1 MSKFLEIENLV
12 VKFGDYVALDN
23 INLTLNEG
31 EILGIIGKSAA
42 GKTVLLHT
50 IRGLKDYKP
59 TSGKIYYN
67 ISQCV
72 NCRYVDIPSKRNL
85 PCPKCSG
92 RMELER
98 VDFWAE
104 ENNEIQREIKNRIAI
119 MLQRTFALYGDE
131 RAIEN
136 VMKSF
141 IDVGYAEPE
150 AIYKASELIDQVKLS
165 HRMMHVAR
173 DLSGGEKQ
181 RVVLARQ
188 LAKSPMVL
196 LADEPTGTL
205 DRKTAEVIHN
215 IILDVAKT
223 KNMAVLITS
232 HLPEDIESV
241 ADRAI
246 LLEDGRIK
254 DEGRPKQVIDRFLS
268 QVGHILKEE
277 ASYGEP
283 IVKVEELEKKYIT
296 LDRGVI
302 RAVNDVSFYINEGE
316 IFGLV
321 GLSGAGKT
329 SVSKII
335 AGIMEPTNGEVF
347 VKIGEDWV
355 DMSIPGREN
364 RGRAKIYIGMLHQE
378 YDLYPF
384 RDVLDN
390 LTSSIGLE
398 LPAELSEHKAIQT
411 LMAAGFSEE
420 ASNRILSKVPDEL
433 SQGERHR
440 VALAQVLIR
449 EPNLVILDEPT
460 GTMDPIT
467 KKDVA
472 NSILSARAEMGET
485 FMIVSHD
492 IDFVSGVCDRV
503 ALMRGGKIISVGET
517 AYVLDLLTERE
528 KAIG

>member
-1 MSKFLEIENLV
+1 MRLEKL
-12 VKFGDYVALDN
+12 Y
-23 INLTLNEG
+23 
-31 EILGIIGKSAA
+31 
-42 GKTVLLHT
+42 LLHT

-67 ISQCV
+67 ISFYV
-72 NCRYVDIPSKRNL
+72 NCRYVDIPSKRDL
-85 PCPKCSG
+85 PCPKCGG
-92 RMELER
+92 RMKLER

-104 ENNEIQREIKNRIAI
+104 ENNEIQRDIKNRIAI

-141 IDVGYAEPE
+141 IDVGYSEPE
-150 AIYKASELIDQVKLS
+150 AVYKASELIDQVKLS

-188 LAKSPMVL
+188 LAKSPMIL

-215 IILDVAKT
+215 IILDVAKAQD
-223 KNMAVLITS
+223 MAVLITS

-268 QVGHILKEE
+268 AVGHIQKEE
-277 ASYGEP
+277 APYGEP
-283 IVKVEELEKKYIT
+283 IVRVEEVEKKYIT

-302 RAVNDVSFYINEGE
+302 RAVSNVSFGINEGE
-316 IFGLV
+316 IFGLI

-335 AGIMEPTNGEVF
+335 AGIMEPTNGEVL
-347 VKIGEDWV
+347 VKIGDDWV

-364 RGRAKIYIGMLHQE
+364 RGRAKLYIGMLHQE
-378 YDLYPF
+378 YQI
-384 RDVLDN
+384 
-390 LTSSIGLE
+390 SIR
-398 LPAELSEHKAIQT
+398 SE
-411 LMAAGFSEE
+411 MC
-420 ASNRILSKVPDEL
+420 
-433 SQGERHR
+433 
-440 VALAQVLIR
+440 LI
-449 EPNLVILDEPT
+449 T
-460 GTMDPIT
+460 
-467 KKDVA
+467 
-472 NSILSARAEMGET
+472 
-485 FMIVSHD
+485 
-492 IDFVSGVCDRV
+492 
-503 ALMRGGKIISVGET
+503 
-517 AYVLDLLTERE
+517 
-528 KAIG
+528 